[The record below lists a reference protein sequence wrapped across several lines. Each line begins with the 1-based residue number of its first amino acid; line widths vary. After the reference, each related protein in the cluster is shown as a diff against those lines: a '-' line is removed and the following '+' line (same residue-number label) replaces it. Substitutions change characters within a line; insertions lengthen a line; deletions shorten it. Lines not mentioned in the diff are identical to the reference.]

1 MSTAILEKISENA
14 KAVDKNQIPARY
26 GLELLGAQKLFVR
39 DSLRDTAR
47 QLRQIAG
54 EDLSVA
60 FGIWAHTMV
69 ITYLRTAGTE
79 YAHRILPSLEAG
91 GRPGVTGMAPAFKEA
106 AGAGTIDLTATPV
119 DGGIRLNGRL
129 ASIWRNCATM
139 RARSCACGVVVS
151 AMACCQASPS
161 RSAIT
166 SPVAD
171 QSSALVGK

>member
-79 YAHRILPSLEAG
+79 YAHRILPALETG
-91 GRPGVTGMAPAFKEA
+91 ERPGVTGMAPAFKEA

-129 ASIWRNCATM
+129 AW
-139 RARSCACGVVVS
+139 
-151 AMACCQASPS
+151 ASNL
-161 RSAIT
+161 
-166 SPVAD
+166 AD
-171 QSSALVGK
+171 DAVIVTVDG